1 MPFSLSVILT
11 VTACI
16 AYDTL
21 HMEGV
26 ITDRDIKYSTL
37 TTDPQIEE
45 IRKFIIS
52 AKDGVFYWRL
62 FAYLFL
68 YLFVR

>member
-1 MPFSLSVILT
+1 
-11 VTACI
+11 
-16 AYDTL
+16 
-21 HMEGV
+21 MEGV

-52 AKDGVFYWRL
+52 TKDRVFYWRL